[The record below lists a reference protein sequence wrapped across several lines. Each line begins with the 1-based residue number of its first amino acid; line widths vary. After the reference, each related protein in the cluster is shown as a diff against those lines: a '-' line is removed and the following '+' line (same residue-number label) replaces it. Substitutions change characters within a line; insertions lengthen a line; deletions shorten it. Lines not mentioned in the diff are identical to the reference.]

1 MKNIDII
8 KSMPNHKLINFINI
22 SCKNKFSKDEIL
34 KIDEYLLTDNPN
46 YIDNSSQEY
55 RLENGVSKK
64 TLNYNINKL
73 LKNEKIDSITINRYD
88 NLFRLSF
95 TLKE

>member
-1 MKNIDII
+1 
-8 KSMPNHKLINFINI
+8 MPNHKLINFINI
-22 SCKNKFSKDEIL
+22 SFKNVFSKDEIL
-34 KIDEYLLTDNPN
+34 KINEYLLTDNPN

-55 RLENGVSKK
+55 RLENDVSKK

>member
-1 MKNIDII
+1 
-8 KSMPNHKLINFINI
+8 MPNHKLINFINI
-22 SCKNKFSKDEIL
+22 SFKNIFSKDEIL
-34 KIDEYLLTDNPN
+34 KINEYLLTDNPN

-55 RLENGVSKK
+55 RLENDVSKK